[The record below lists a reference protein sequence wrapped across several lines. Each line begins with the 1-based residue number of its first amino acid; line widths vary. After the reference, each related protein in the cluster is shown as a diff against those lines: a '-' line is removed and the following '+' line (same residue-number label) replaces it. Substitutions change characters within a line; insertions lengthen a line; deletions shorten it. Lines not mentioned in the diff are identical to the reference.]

1 MSHFK
6 AYSNRKNT
14 LTVNSIATET
24 FTMSEDY
31 QGTFT
36 ISGELFV
43 KNNSSISA
51 NVSIGKNLVV
61 EEGIFVKDF
70 IQLGESSERMI
81 KSTPTGFGV
90 NVETPNAI
98 LDICGNNSR
107 IMNVNSTSAVVNS
120 TLLRNV
126 HDDTFSIDLSNT
138 HASMDFL
145 MGGNTFS
152 IAYNTLDDF
161 VSINKDVSLSGFLY
175 ASDNIISLGNLV
187 IEKESTL
194 SGNTSVGENLQVGG
208 GVDVVNDISMGGDLT
223 IGGTISLTGS
233 LQLEGDISTNGN
245 VILSGELN
253 TGEGASFGGDVQ
265 INGNMVVHDISSQS
279 LYSESDVVINNGG
292 LYMNNLLTDDAII
305 RKYNNDE
312 TSSSFTIPE
321 DAIYLNHNVVIRGNV
336 YIDGSTNLV
345 GNITAQSG
353 TSGGSSVIN
362 GVLKDLSGTDRT
374 QMYVNFNQD
383 ISDTDLKN
391 AGFYVYNRPGDD
403 DRDGFIKISDVSL
416 NRMSFR
422 SIGSERNVIAMDFES
437 LKNEGKSGLMVL
449 KHDISV
455 LSNNNDNYRIISS
468 HTNPHSIDVSN
479 SLHNINDLNAINV
492 IYCEGNIISD
502 KTIHAIDIS
511 AQTAYLENI
520 ELSKDLT
527 IGGNINFSDETHTT
541 GNIVSLS
548 LLEDI
553 TIGGNINFSD
563 ETHTTGNIVSL
574 SLLEDITIGGNIHLS
589 DETHTTGN
597 IYNLSINESI
607 DISNWLSVSNE
618 SMYFHRGQLW
628 LPFGSNNQNIQS
640 VTQAINSITSS
651 FQDSSIRPKQNNIF
665 GNNLDLTTTYVN
677 TFETWVSV
685 HQGLHIGD
693 TSLCDNGISIYT
705 GIPYNLTCVGDV
717 STNGNVF
724 TDFLHLRDSLFVTND
739 ISTNGNIY
747 GSNINIFEDLSING
761 NIYVHN
767 NVFVTND
774 LSINANLYVTS
785 STFLNDLSV
794 NDVFIGNL
802 LTINGNISC
811 SDDISTKT
819 QTISESL
826 IIGGDDTIDSDVLY
840 VNGDISHNGNI
851 VSNNIFVKENL
862 EVTVDTSINDL
873 YIYGNIKTST
883 RFDDILNVGND
894 STIGQTIMNV
904 NGDISHNGNL
914 VSNTIFVKE
923 NLEVT
928 VDTSINDLY
937 IYGDIKTSTRFDD
950 ILNVGNDST
959 VGQTIMNVNGDISH
973 NGNLVSNT
981 IFVKENLEVT
991 VDTSINDLY
1000 IYGDIKTSTRFDDI
1014 LNVGNDS
1021 TVGQTIMNVNGDISH
1036 NGNIVSN
1043 NIFVKENLE
1052 VTVDTSINDLY
1063 IYGDIKTSTRFDDI
1077 LNVGNDSTIGQTIMN
1092 VNGNIN
1098 LEGTLFSNNALID
1111 GTLTCTDNAS
1121 IGKNLTVN
1129 GDIDLNDGSIQ
1140 VQYDQSS
1147 CTISPFILYNLR
1159 DVSQNIQKVLDD
1171 IAIEADVRQSA
1182 NNVFTGDNTFEGALS
1197 ANTFNILR
1205 EVNASGTLTGFYEDR
1220 SSASERAYFQKHV
1233 DGRIV
1238 SSDNII
1244 CKGETFTKYIFSSTN
1259 PFVRYTNGDPIEGS
1273 DFFNMYSLGEIIGN
1287 SVSTETYVEGGKIE
1301 CLDLSLG
1308 NQLNLY
1314 GEAIIHGTLSIPTFG
1329 FINLDG
1335 TNFTSNDFKVALGAA
1350 AGTTTTVYAGETAFG
1365 NVVNFNNDAEFN
1377 ENLRIYKDIVLQNS
1391 LVRISQSTLGNL
1403 ATISENV
1410 QDRLDTLKT
1419 QTNFISTN
1427 ANDTNVANTLNI
1439 GRDLNVT
1446 NEVSFNNV
1454 LTTHDSVVM
1463 NQTDASSYGLANTI
1477 QSNTVSSDIT
1487 HLDDTIYMDSNY
1499 NVYKHWTHEL
1509 LATSTLPT
1517 NDISINQVAHFNYN
1531 NNKATIF
1538 IDTDNNYEIYHDFS
1552 DVPIKN
1558 LFTNDYSFNDIHLLS
1573 INSTNIT
1580 TVFVHNDE
1588 LHTLSIDNPA
1598 NPTIRNV
1605 TNLEKSCNHITSHI
1619 DSDDLAFSTGSE
1631 IYTSYNDIINDSN
1644 PISITRD
1651 NSDNF
1656 IVGSDTNNNAFV
1668 LTYDDTGVFYNDTT
1682 QIIADSNIKYIDV
1695 PKNKD
1700 LLLLSKANEFKV
1712 YKFLYDISSI
1722 ELYHTNNN
1730 EFVNRLQ
1737 PVFFENF
1744 VVTLA
1749 YNLQTI
1755 NYYKPQ
1761 YTQYNASTNYDTT
1774 YAIGENIHM
1783 TIQDVN
1789 GPLPHKDNVVGTLT
1803 LKHSQK
1809 GGASSIVFPNM
1820 SQPGDFATLE
1830 YHDSDRN
1837 MDSMHLQYDR
1847 LSGKQNSV
1855 LHIGTKQTSQHTKD
1869 NIVMR
1874 TGGSLILDAGKYVT
1888 EDMSGLF
1895 QSSVLPSAFT
1905 KVENGEVII
1914 QPNGGNVGIGT
1925 THPTTD
1931 LHIHKRHTESDNYPS
1946 GSLKFS
1952 TANNNE
1958 LSWDVGEIQSYIAAG
1973 PDGAT
1978 DDHPGGLAF
1987 KTKNRDGNA
1996 NSALTTKMVIDA
2008 SGNVGIGTTRPA
2020 HSLDVNG
2027 TIHVSNYITLDVSL
2041 TAIGESAAL
2050 SITTGNQNTAIGESA
2065 GSSITEGNY
2074 NTAIGRRSLMTVTSS
2089 DGNTAVGRNALF
2101 NANTDYNTAIGYIA
2115 GQPLDSTYT
2124 GGYNVFVGSI
2134 SGKNAYKARYCTFLG
2149 ATTEV
2154 DNSANKFDFSTA
2166 IGYGATIDASN
2177 QIVLGRSTEN
2187 VYIPGNLGIGTTSPQ
2202 GTLDVSGALFV
2213 TSIQYRMPFGN
2224 LQDNSGN
2231 VRIDIVNNSTNTN
2244 TKTEHYAATHHF
2256 KNLVNLGGNTTVD
2269 ISGDLIV
2276 KNNVGIGTTIPTTAL
2291 TIRKAIDT
2299 GTSTG
2304 SDEYGKQASMIEFKS
2319 HHTTDTE
2326 SVKSA
2331 IYSGVSEIGQKNS
2344 NAGFMAFH
2352 VRYADD
2358 TDTSGTMYER
2368 LRIEKNGNV
2377 GIGTTSPIAK
2387 LDVSGDLHVQ
2397 GEIYQN
2403 GHNFVMAI
2411 ENENPTEIPGIFPDS
2426 QWGRALV
2433 STTNVLNINH
2443 GADWTDGVNIQGK
2456 LNVVAKDISGQNYSL
2471 GQTTD
2476 ASLNLAEFYHK
2487 NGNNSYLTIIG
2498 RRYDAGSDW
2507 HKTSTRIQQKID
2519 VTPQAYLEFNPPGN
2533 NYGIALGTGPSPVE
2547 RLTIDYSGNVGIG
2560 TTNPTEILHV
2570 NGNLKVT
2577 GTITGTSNS
2586 NAATATKL
2594 ETARTIGGVSF
2605 DGTSDIN
2612 LKGVNQAGDQ
2622 NTSGNAATAT
2632 KLETARTIGGV
2643 SFDGTANINLKG
2655 VNQAGDQNTSGNAAT
2670 ATKLE
2675 TARTI
2680 GGVSFDGTANINL
2693 KGVNQA
2699 GDQNTTGNAA
2709 TATKIDSITNGNIV
2723 QLTETQTLTNKTLTS
2738 PTITSPTITGT
2749 GTITA
2754 QSFNANSDYRLKE
2767 NVQTISGG
2775 NYTVDNLRPV
2785 SYELKDTK
2793 KPHIGFI
2800 AHELQEHFPTAV
2812 NGEKDGETMQTVNY
2826 LELIPVLVKE
2836 IQDLKKEV
2844 KSLKSE
2850 ISILKS

>member
-107 IMNVNSTSAVVNS
+107 IINVNSTSAVVNS

-126 HDDTFSIDLSNT
+126 HDDTFSIDMSNT
-138 HASMDFL
+138 HASIDFL

-175 ASDNIISLGNLV
+175 ASDNITSLGNLV
-187 IEKESTL
+187 IEKDSTL
-194 SGNTSVGENLQVGG
+194 SGNTSIGENLQVGG
-208 GVDVVNDISMGGDLT
+208 GLDIGNYITMGGDLT

-312 TSSSFTIPE
+312 TSSSFTIPD

-437 LKNEGKSGLMVL
+437 LKNENKSGLMVL
-449 KHDISV
+449 KHDNSV
-455 LSNNNDNYRIISS
+455 LGNNKDNYRIISS
-468 HTNPHSIDVSN
+468 HTNPDSIDVSN

-511 AQTAYLENI
+511 AQIAYLENI

-527 IGGNINFSDETHTT
+527 IGRNIIFSDETHTT
-541 GNIVSLS
+541 GNLVSLS

-553 TIGGNINFSD
+553 TIGGNIIFSD

-597 IYNLSINESI
+597 IYNLSINESL

-618 SMYFHRGQLW
+618 SMYFHRGELW
-628 LPFGSNNQNIQS
+628 LPFPGGSILNVSEKIDS
-640 VTQAINSITSS
+640 ISTTITGSAILPT
-651 FQDSSIRPKQNNIF
+651 QNNTF
-665 GNNLDLTTTYVN
+665 GNTTNTNDGFAN
-677 TFETWVSV
+677 TFLHFVSI
-685 HQGLHIGD
+685 HKGLHVGD
-693 TSLCDNGISIYT
+693 STLDRTTGINKYEN
-705 GIPYNLTCVGDV
+705 IPYNLTCIGDV

-739 ISTNGNIY
+739 ISTNGDIY
-747 GSNINIFEDLSING
+747 GSNMNIFEDLSING

-774 LSINANLYVTS
+774 VSINAKLYVTS

-826 IIGGDDTIDSDVLY
+826 IIGGDNTIDNDVLY
-840 VNGDISHNGNI
+840 VNGDISHNGNL
-851 VSNNIFVKENL
+851 VSNNIFVKEIL
-862 EVTVDTSINDL
+862 EVAVDTSINDL
-873 YIYGNIKTST
+873 YIYGDIKTST

-894 STIGQTIMNV
+894 STIGQTILNV

-914 VSNTIFVKE
+914 VSNNIFVKEILEVAVDTSINDLYIYGDIKTSTRFDDILNVGNDSTIGQTILNVNGDISHNGNIVSNTIFVKE

-959 VGQTIMNVNGDISH
+959 IGQTI
-973 NGNLVSNT
+973 L
-981 IFVKENLEVT
+981 
-991 VDTSINDLY
+991 
-1000 IYGDIKTSTRFDDI
+1000 
-1014 LNVGNDS
+1014 
-1021 TVGQTIMNVNGDISH
+1021 NVNGDISH

-1043 NIFVKENLE
+1043 TIFVKENLE

-1092 VNGNIN
+1092 VNGDIRHNGNIV
-1098 LEGTLFSNNALID
+1098 SNNALID

-1129 GDIDLNDGSIQ
+1129 GDINLNDGSIQ

-1182 NNVFTGDNTFEGALS
+1182 NNVFTGDNTFQGALS

-1220 SSASERAYFQKHV
+1220 SSDNQRAYFEKHV

-1244 CKGETFTKYIFSSTN
+1244 CRGETFTKYVFSSTN

-1273 DFFNMYSLGEIIGN
+1273 DFFNMYSLDEIIGN
-1287 SVSTETYVEGGKIE
+1287 SVSSETYVEGGKIE

-1365 NVVNFNNDAEFN
+1365 NIVNFNNDAEFN
-1377 ENLRIYKDIVLQNS
+1377 ENLRIYKDIVLNDSQKT
-1391 LVRISQSTLGNL
+1391 ISQSTLGNL
-1403 ATISENV
+1403 ATIDENV

-1439 GRDLNVT
+1439 GGDLNVT

-1454 LTTHDSVVM
+1454 ITTHDSVVM

-1509 LATSTLPT
+1509 LATSTLPI

-1531 NNKATIF
+1531 NNKSTIF

-1558 LFTNDYSFNDIHLLS
+1558 IFSNDYSFNDIHLLS

-1588 LHTLSIDNPA
+1588 LHTLSIDDPA
-1598 NPTIRNV
+1598 NTPTRNV
-1605 TNLEKSCNHITSHI
+1605 TNLGNSCKHITSHI

-1631 IYTSYNDIINDSN
+1631 IYTSYNDIINGSN

-1656 IVGSDTNNNAFV
+1656 IVGSDANNNTFY

-1700 LLLLSKANEFKV
+1700 LLLLSKDNEFKV
-1712 YKFLYDISSI
+1712 YKFLYDASSI
-1722 ELYHTNNN
+1722 ELYNPNTN

-1749 YNLQTI
+1749 DNLQTI

-1761 YTQYNASTNYDTT
+1761 YTQYDASTNYDTI

-1820 SQPGDFATLE
+1820 SQTGDFATLE

-1837 MDSMHLQYDR
+1837 MDSMHLQYDH

-1855 LHIGTKQTSQHTKD
+1855 LHIGTKQTSTYTKD

-1874 TGGSLILDAGKYVT
+1874 TGGSLILDTGKYVT

-1895 QSSVLPSAFT
+1895 QSFVLPNGKT

-1931 LHIHKRHTESDNYPS
+1931 LHIHKRHTEIDNYPS

-1952 TANNNE
+1952 TANSNE

-1973 PDGAT
+1973 PDGST

-2008 SGNVGIGTTRPA
+2008 SGNVGIGTSDPIYN
-2020 HSLDVNG
+2020 LDVTDTGEIRTGEIHLSDDNQTIG
-2027 TIHVSNYITLDVSL
+2027 TTANTL
-2041 TAIGESAAL
+2041 
-2050 SITTGNQNTAIGESA
+2050 
-2065 GSSITEGNY
+2065 
-2074 NTAIGRRSLMTVTSS
+2074 
-2089 DGNTAVGRNALF
+2089 ALF
-2101 NANTDYNTAIGYIA
+2101 
-2115 GQPLDSTYT
+2115 
-2124 GGYNVFVGSI
+2124 
-2134 SGKNAYKARYCTFLG
+2134 GK
-2149 ATTEV
+2149 
-2154 DNSANKFDFSTA
+2154 
-2166 IGYGATIDASN
+2166 DASGGIGFYTTDTTTVSDAKMYILN
-2177 QIVLGRSTEN
+2177 NGN
-2187 VYIPGNLGIGTTSPQ
+2187 VGIGTTSPNYKLEIN
-2202 GTLDVSGALFV
+2202 GNVKMSDLYMNDLYCNGIRHEGNDFIMAFRDVSPTAW
-2213 TSIQYRMPFGN
+2213 TSKETCGRAIVAGNNNTLIINYDSDFSGGTQINGN
-2224 LQDNSGN
+2224 LY
-2231 VRIDIVNNSTNTN
+2231 ID
-2244 TKTEHYAATHHF
+2244 K
-2256 KNLVNLGGNTTVD
+2256 K
-2269 ISGDLIV
+2269 
-2276 KNNVGIGTTIPTTAL
+2276 
-2291 TIRKAIDT
+2291 
-2299 GTSTG
+2299 
-2304 SDEYGKQASMIEFKS
+2304 
-2319 HHTTDTE
+2319 
-2326 SVKSA
+2326 
-2331 IYSGVSEIGQKNS
+2331 
-2344 NAGFMAFH
+2344 
-2352 VRYADD
+2352 
-2358 TDTSGTMYER
+2358 
-2368 LRIEKNGNV
+2368 V

-2387 LDVSGDLHVQ
+2387 LDVNGDLHVQ
-2397 GEIYQN
+2397 N
-2403 GHNFVMAI
+2403 
-2411 ENENPTEIPGIFPDS
+2411 
-2426 QWGRALV
+2426 
-2433 STTNVLNINH
+2433 
-2443 GADWTDGVNIQGK
+2443 GVNIQGK
-2456 LNVVAKDISGQNYSL
+2456 LNVVAKNISGQTYSL
-2471 GQTTD
+2471 GQSTD
-2476 ASLNLAEFYHK
+2476 ASLNLAEFYHN

-2498 RRYDAGSDW
+2498 RRYD
-2507 HKTSTRIQQKID
+2507 
-2519 VTPQAYLEFNPPGN
+2519 
-2533 NYGIALGTGPSPVE
+2533 TGPKM
-2547 RLTIDYSGNVGIG
+2547 VG
-2560 TTNPTEILHV
+2560 
-2570 NGNLKVT
+2570 K
-2577 GTITGTSNS
+2577 
-2586 NAATATKL
+2586 K
-2594 ETARTIGGVSF
+2594 
-2605 DGTSDIN
+2605 
-2612 LKGVNQAGDQ
+2612 QAQ
-2622 NTSGNAATAT
+2622 
-2632 KLETARTIGGV
+2632 EY
-2643 SFDGTANINLKG
+2643 
-2655 VNQAGDQNTSGNAAT
+2655 
-2670 ATKLE
+2670 
-2675 TARTI
+2675 
-2680 GGVSFDGTANINL
+2680 
-2693 KGVNQA
+2693 
-2699 GDQNTTGNAA
+2699 
-2709 TATKIDSITNGNIV
+2709 
-2723 QLTETQTLTNKTLTS
+2723 NK
-2738 PTITSPTITGT
+2738 
-2749 GTITA
+2749 
-2754 QSFNANSDYRLKE
+2754 K
-2767 NVQTISGG
+2767 
-2775 NYTVDNLRPV
+2775 
-2785 SYELKDTK
+2785 
-2793 KPHIGFI
+2793 
-2800 AHELQEHFPTAV
+2800 
-2812 NGEKDGETMQTVNY
+2812 
-2826 LELIPVLVKE
+2826 
-2836 IQDLKKEV
+2836 
-2844 KSLKSE
+2844 
-2850 ISILKS
+2850 

>member
-1 MSHFK
+1 
-6 AYSNRKNT
+6 
-14 LTVNSIATET
+14 
-24 FTMSEDY
+24 MSEDY

-51 NVSIGKNLVV
+51 NVSIGKHLVV

-70 IQLGESSERMI
+70 IQLGGTSKRMI
-81 KSTPTGFGV
+81 KSTSNGFGV
-90 NVETPNAI
+90 NVEDPDAI

-107 IMNVNSTSAVVNS
+107 IINVNSTSAVVNS

-126 HDDTFSIDLSNT
+126 HDDTFSIDMSNT
-138 HASMDFL
+138 HTSMDFFV
-145 MGGNTFS
+145 GGNTFS

-175 ASDNIISLGNLV
+175 ASDNITSLGNLV
-187 IEKESTL
+187 IEKDSTL
-194 SGNTSVGENLQVGG
+194 NGNTLIGENLKVED

-245 VILSGELN
+245 VMLSGELN

-279 LYSESDVVINNGG
+279 LYSEGNVKINNGG
-292 LYMNNLLTDDAII
+292 LYMNNLLTTDAII
-305 RKYNNDE
+305 RKYNNNDQ

-353 TSGGSSVIN
+353 TSGGSSVIR
-362 GVLKDLSGTDRT
+362 GFLEDLSGTDRT

-391 AGFYVYNRPGDD
+391 AGFYIYNRHKDGN
-403 DRDGFIKISDVSL
+403 RDGFIKISDVSL

-422 SIGSERNVIAMDFES
+422 SIGSERNVIAMDFDS

-449 KHDISV
+449 KHDIYAP
-455 LSNNNDNYRIISS
+455 NNNKDNYRMISS
-468 HTNPHSIDVSN
+468 HVNPGSIDVSN
-479 SLHNINDLNAINV
+479 SLDNIFDLSAINV

-502 KTIHAIDIS
+502 NTIHAIDIS
-511 AQTAYLENI
+511 AQNAYLENI
-520 ELSKDLT
+520 ELSKDLR
-527 IGGNINFSDETHTT
+527 IGGNIYLSDETHTT

-597 IYNLSINESI
+597 IYNLSINENL

-628 LPFGSNNQNIQS
+628 LPFGDNNGDIQS
-640 VTQAINSITSS
+640 VTQKINGITSS
-651 FQDSSIRPKQNNIF
+651 FQDSNIRPKQNNIF
-665 GNNLDLTTTYVN
+665 GNNLDLTSTYVN

-693 TSLCDNGISIYT
+693 TSLRDTGKDIYT
-705 GIPYNLTCVGDV
+705 NIPYNLTCIGDV

-739 ISTNGNIY
+739 ISTNGDIY
-747 GSNINIFEDLSING
+747 GSNMNIFEDLSING

-802 LTINGNISC
+802 LTIDGNISC

-819 QTISESL
+819 QTISEIL
-826 IIGGDDTIDSDVLY
+826 IIGGDDTIDNDVLY
-840 VNGDISHNGNI
+840 VNGDISHNGNL
-851 VSNNIFVKENL
+851 VSNNIFVKEIL
-862 EVTVDTSINDL
+862 EVA
-873 YIYGNIKTST
+873 
-883 RFDDILNVGND
+883 
-894 STIGQTIMNV
+894 
-904 NGDISHNGNL
+904 
-914 VSNTIFVKE
+914 
-923 NLEVT
+923 

-937 IYGDIKTSTRFDD
+937 IYGDIKTST
-950 ILNVGNDST
+950 
-959 VGQTIMNVNGDISH
+959 Q
-973 NGNLVSNT
+973 
-981 IFVKENLEVT
+981 
-991 VDTSINDLY
+991 
-1000 IYGDIKTSTRFDDI
+1000 
-1014 LNVGNDS
+1014 
-1021 TVGQTIMNVNGDISH
+1021 
-1036 NGNIVSN
+1036 
-1043 NIFVKENLE
+1043 
-1052 VTVDTSINDLY
+1052 
-1063 IYGDIKTSTRFDDI
+1063 FDDI

-1197 ANTFNILR
+1197 ANTFNILQ
-1205 EVNASGTLTGFYEDR
+1205 EVNVIGTAIEVAEYPANSVGYK
-1220 SSASERAYFQKHV
+1220 QKHIQGIINATHNLICNGEKV
-1233 DGRIV
+1233 IEYRFSEENSFVKPDG
-1238 SSDNII
+1238 
-1244 CKGETFTKYIFSSTN
+1244 
-1259 PFVRYTNGDPIEGS
+1259 PILDGPQ
-1273 DFFNMYSLGEIIGN
+1273 FFEKYSLEQIRQESGVEII
-1287 SVSTETYVEGGKIE
+1287 ETVEGGKIE
-1301 CLDLSLG
+1301 CRDLSLG
-1308 NQLNLY
+1308 NQLNMYGESKLNMY

-1329 FINLDG
+1329 SINING
-1335 TNFTSNDFKVALGAA
+1335 TIFTSSHLADALSAA
-1350 AGTTTTVYAGETAFG
+1350 AGTTITKYAGETAFG
-1365 NVVNFNNDAEFN
+1365 NVVNFNNEAIFK
-1377 ENLRIYKDIVLQNS
+1377 ENLRIYKDIELNNN
-1391 LVRISQSTLGNL
+1391 LITITQSTLENL
-1403 ATISENV
+1403 ATIDENV
-1410 QDRLDTLKT
+1410 QNRLESLKT
-1419 QTNFISTN
+1419 QTNFISTT
-1427 ANDTNVANTLNI
+1427 ANETNVANTLNI
-1439 GRDLNVT
+1439 GRDLNVDNTLNIGGDLNVT

-1463 NQTDASSYGLANTI
+1463 NQTDASSYGLTNTI

-1487 HLDDTIYMDSNY
+1487 HLDDTIYMDVSY
-1499 NVYKHWTHEL
+1499 NVYKQWTKEL

-1538 IDTDNNYEIYHDFS
+1538 IATNNNYEIYHDFS

-1558 LFTNDYSFNDIHLLS
+1558 ISNNDYSFNDIHLLS
-1573 INSTNIT
+1573 IDFSNIT
-1580 TVFVHNDE
+1580 TVFVHDDK
-1588 LHTLSIDNPA
+1588 LYTLSIDNLA
-1598 NPTIRNV
+1598 NTPTRNV
-1605 TNLEKSCNHITSHI
+1605 TNLEISCNHITSHI
-1619 DSDDLAFSTGSE
+1619 DSNELAFSTGSQ
-1631 IYTSYNDIINDSN
+1631 IYTSYHDIIETDST
-1644 PISITRD
+1644 PFSFTRHNN
-1651 NSDNF
+1651 NSDHF
-1656 IVGSDTNNNAFV
+1656 IVGSDTNNNAFY
-1668 LTYDDTGVFYNDTT
+1668 LTYDNTGVFYKDMT
-1682 QIIADSNIKYIDV
+1682 QIIDEVGIQYIDV

-1712 YKFLYDISSI
+1712 YKFFYDVSSI
-1722 ELYHTNNN
+1722 SLYIANTN
-1730 EFVNRLQ
+1730 EFVNPLL

-1749 YNLQTI
+1749 DNLKTI

-1761 YTQYNASTNYDTT
+1761 YTQYDATTNYDTT

-1837 MDSMHLQYDR
+1837 MDSMHLQYDH

-1855 LHIGTKQTSQHTKD
+1855 LHIGTKQTSTYTKD

-1905 KVENGEVII
+1905 RVENGEVII

-1925 THPTTD
+1925 T
-1931 LHIHKRHTESDNYPS
+1931 
-1946 GSLKFS
+1946 
-1952 TANNNE
+1952 
-1958 LSWDVGEIQSYIAAG
+1958 
-1973 PDGAT
+1973 
-1978 DDHPGGLAF
+1978 
-1987 KTKNRDGNA
+1987 
-1996 NSALTTKMVIDA
+1996 
-2008 SGNVGIGTTRPA
+2008 
-2020 HSLDVNG
+2020 
-2027 TIHVSNYITLDVSL
+2027 
-2041 TAIGESAAL
+2041 
-2050 SITTGNQNTAIGESA
+2050 
-2065 GSSITEGNY
+2065 
-2074 NTAIGRRSLMTVTSS
+2074 
-2089 DGNTAVGRNALF
+2089 
-2101 NANTDYNTAIGYIA
+2101 
-2115 GQPLDSTYT
+2115 
-2124 GGYNVFVGSI
+2124 
-2134 SGKNAYKARYCTFLG
+2134 
-2149 ATTEV
+2149 
-2154 DNSANKFDFSTA
+2154 
-2166 IGYGATIDASN
+2166 
-2177 QIVLGRSTEN
+2177 
-2187 VYIPGNLGIGTTSPQ
+2187 
-2202 GTLDVSGALFV
+2202 
-2213 TSIQYRMPFGN
+2213 
-2224 LQDNSGN
+2224 
-2231 VRIDIVNNSTNTN
+2231 
-2244 TKTEHYAATHHF
+2244 
-2256 KNLVNLGGNTTVD
+2256 
-2269 ISGDLIV
+2269 
-2276 KNNVGIGTTIPTTAL
+2276 
-2291 TIRKAIDT
+2291 
-2299 GTSTG
+2299 
-2304 SDEYGKQASMIEFKS
+2304 
-2319 HHTTDTE
+2319 
-2326 SVKSA
+2326 
-2331 IYSGVSEIGQKNS
+2331 
-2344 NAGFMAFH
+2344 
-2352 VRYADD
+2352 
-2358 TDTSGTMYER
+2358 
-2368 LRIEKNGNV
+2368 
-2377 GIGTTSPIAK
+2377 SPIAK
-2387 LDVSGDLHVQ
+2387 LDVSGHLHVQ
-2397 GEIYQN
+2397 GQIYQN
-2403 GHNFVMAI
+2403 GHDFIMAKK
-2411 ENENPTEIPGIFPDS
+2411 NVDPTS
-2426 QWGRALV
+2426 LTANNWGRALV
-2433 STTNVLNINH
+2433 STANSDGTGDRILSINH
-2443 GADWTDGVNIQGK
+2443 GTDWQEGVK
-2456 LNVVAKDISGQNYSL
+2456 S
-2471 GQTTD
+2471 
-2476 ASLNLAEFYHK
+2476 F
-2487 NGNNSYLTIIG
+2487 GNFE
-2498 RRYDAGSDW
+2498 
-2507 HKTSTRIQQKID
+2507 
-2519 VTPQAYLEFNPPGN
+2519 V
-2533 NYGIALGTGPSPVE
+2533 
-2547 RLTIDYSGNVGIG
+2547 SGNL
-2560 TTNPTEILHV
+2560 T
-2570 NGNLKVT
+2570 VT
-2577 GTITGTSNS
+2577 GTISGTSNS

-2594 ETARTIGGVSF
+2594 QTVRNIGGVNF

-2612 LKGVNQAGDQ
+2612 LNGVNQAGNQ
-2622 NTSGNAATAT
+2622 NTSGNAGSAT
-2632 KLETARTIGGV
+2632 KLQTVRTIGGV
-2643 SFDGTANINLKG
+2643 NFDGTSNINLNG
-2655 VNQAGDQNTSGNAAT
+2655 VNQAGNQNTSGNA
-2670 ATKLE
+2670 
-2675 TARTI
+2675 
-2680 GGVSFDGTANINL
+2680 GSV
-2693 KGVNQA
+2693 
-2699 GDQNTTGNAA
+2699 
-2709 TATKIDSITNGNIV
+2709 TNGV
-2723 QLTETQTLTNKTLTS
+2723 YTTENQSIAGTKTF
-2738 PTITSPTITGT
+2738 
-2749 GTITA
+2749 TA
-2754 QSFNANSDYRLKE
+2754 GVIAPSFNATSDYRVKE
-2767 NVQTISGG
+2767 NVQTISGE

-2812 NGEKDGETMQTVNY
+2812 NGEKDGENMQTVNY